1 MWVEITP
8 SSRTGGDLMNYKMMQ
23 MWAQAISVHI
33 NVAGEDID
41 DKYLRDLVMH
51 LKDIVNG
58 EDE

>member
-1 MWVEITP
+1 
-8 SSRTGGDLMNYKMMQ
+8 MNYKMMQ

-51 LKDIVNG
+51 LKDIVDG
-58 EDE
+58 EE

>member
-8 SSRTGGDLMNYKMMQ
+8 SSHTGGDLMNYKMMK
-23 MWAQAISVHI
+23 MWAQGIIVHI
-33 NVAGEDID
+33 NIAGEDID